1 MNLIY
6 GYIADNALTIFY
18 IGLGLMIFVAIAV
31 DAWEEY
37 KRGEEWRL
45 K

>member
-6 GYIADNALTIFY
+6 DYIAENALVVFY
-18 IGLGLMIFVAIAV
+18 VGLGLMIFVAIAV

-37 KRGEEWRL
+37 GGRR
-45 K
+45 